1 MSLQIPV
8 VEGNAENT
16 TRVGTVPVSGEV
28 FGCEINN
35 PLVHQIVV
43 AYLAAGRAGTKA
55 QKTRADVSG
64 GGIKPWR
71 QKGTGRARAGSIR
84 SPLWRTGGVTFAARN
99 RDYTQKVNKKMYRQ
113 GMRTILSELLRQDRL
128 CVRDDVYPSQPRTK
142 SVLPLVGARRPRLR
156 TLIVADRLD
165 ETLWLAARNL
175 ADVALTTSSAV
186 DPVSLVSADRVILTR
201 EAVKVL
207 EERLK

>member
-8 VEGNAENT
+8 ITGSDQAAKPS
-16 TRVGTVPVSGEV
+16 GHVPVIEAV
-28 FGCEINN
+28 FGCDFNE

-43 AYLAAGRAGTKA
+43 AYLAAGRSGTKA

-71 QKGTGRARAGSIR
+71 QKGGGRARAGSIR
-84 SPLWRTGGVTFAARN
+84 SPLWRTGGVTFAARP
-99 RDYTQKVNKKMYRQ
+99 RDYTQKVNKKMYRV
-113 GMRTILSELLRQDRL
+113 GMRSILSELIRQNRII
-128 CVRDDVYPSQPRTK
+128 VRDDVYPSEPRTK
-142 SVLPLVGARRPRLR
+142 SVLSLLGAAPRQR

-165 ETLWLAARNL
+165 ENLWLAARNI

-186 DPVSLVSADRVILTR
+186 DPVSLVSADCVIVTR
-201 EAVKVL
+201 DAVKAL
-207 EERLK
+207 EERFK